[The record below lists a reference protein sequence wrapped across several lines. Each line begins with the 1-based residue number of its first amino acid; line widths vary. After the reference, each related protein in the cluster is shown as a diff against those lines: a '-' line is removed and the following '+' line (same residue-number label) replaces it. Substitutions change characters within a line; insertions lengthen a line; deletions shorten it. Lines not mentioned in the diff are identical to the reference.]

1 MCKIGKRVY
10 LGARVTTA
18 IEKWFNR
25 IYLPIFEEPREEART
40 RDRTIL
46 QDAHGAMSPSGSI
59 APNTARVLRRRMSV
73 APRKRQLATKV
84 RRVVKGHFET

>member
-46 QDAHGAMSPSGSI
+46 QDAHGAMSPWGQS
-59 APNTARVLRRRMSV
+59 RRMRPACFSSEC
-73 APRKRQLATKV
+73 PLLA
-84 RRVVKGHFET
+84 GSDS